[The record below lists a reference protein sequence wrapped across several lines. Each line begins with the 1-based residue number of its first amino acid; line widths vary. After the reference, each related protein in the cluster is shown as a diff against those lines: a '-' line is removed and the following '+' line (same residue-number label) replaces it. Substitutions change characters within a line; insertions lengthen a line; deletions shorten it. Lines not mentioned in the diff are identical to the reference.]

1 MFSRLI
7 IREALVEIISNHEEE
22 HEDTTATIIGKVYGG
37 GGYSSSSSSDYGDNV
52 NVDEADKPDGDDDD
66 SSSSTSSVSSQEA
79 IDKNE
84 HVPVVTQ
91 QQQQQQHSQVIKVR
105 GGGNKK
111 KNKKSKNDMT
121 TKMGKAPS
129 LLLPYH
135 PQDNNT
141 KSDDDIDKRVL
152 EVPNVLLPNNYLR
165 DNYPFHVPS
174 VAKRL
179 LSTWDQLMSNT
190 TNPPTILVVLLQ
202 SGRFAAAV
210 FTLDYNNKSTTN
222 SSSSSIQMIAHK
234 TSTRYTV
241 RKGQGGAQSSHDQS
255 KSKAKSVG
263 SQLRREGEKQ
273 LRNDVHETWNEWK
286 QLGYVDTAM
295 WVYVSCPKGMKRDYL
310 FTESSSGSG
319 LLEKNDERWR
329 NIPLDVGR
337 PTLEATSVVLD
348 CVLSCSVRDMTDEEM
363 LGEAVNDEMQQSS
376 EKNSASVK
384 LDEKKVDSTPAE
396 PGNREIYA
404 PPFTPL
410 HDAVVDGD
418 LTKLMEL
425 LQLLEESEQQDT
437 SDTNNTKNQS
447 TTSVLID
454 YDVNTTGGIDNQT
467 ALHVASVSTHPNA
480 ASIINALLI
489 QGHANPCAVDARGR
503 PPYSLATS
511 DKHRETFRLV
521 RGTLGEDYCA
531 WDESA
536 KVGPPLSEDDVQLKK
551 QKALEKK
558 RRQRARQKEKKAS
571 EKAAA
576 EEAAAKERAELEK
589 KKQEED
595 AKRIRDGLKPKTT
608 KASNSCDFCQK
619 IVKGK
624 RRAQMFQ
631 RLDYAYC
638 STDCV
643 KKHQREL
650 MAAAAAARMG
660 A

>member
-1 MFSRLI
+1 M
-7 IREALVEIISNHEEE
+7 A
-22 HEDTTATIIGKVYGG
+22 
-37 GGYSSSSSSDYGDNV
+37 
-52 NVDEADKPDGDDDD
+52 
-66 SSSSTSSVSSQEA
+66 
-79 IDKNE
+79 
-84 HVPVVTQ
+84 
-91 QQQQQQHSQVIKVR
+91 
-105 GGGNKK
+105 
-111 KNKKSKNDMT
+111 
-121 TKMGKAPS
+121 
-129 LLLPYH
+129 
-135 PQDNNT
+135 
-141 KSDDDIDKRVL
+141 
-152 EVPNVLLPNNYLR
+152 
-165 DNYPFHVPS
+165 
-174 VAKRL
+174 
-179 LSTWDQLMSNT
+179 
-190 TNPPTILVVLLQ
+190 
-202 SGRFAAAV
+202 
-210 FTLDYNNKSTTN
+210 
-222 SSSSSIQMIAHK
+222 
-234 TSTRYTV
+234 
-241 RKGQGGAQSSHDQS
+241 
-255 KSKAKSVG
+255 
-263 SQLRREGEKQ
+263 
-273 LRNDVHETWNEWK
+273 
-286 QLGYVDTAM
+286 
-295 WVYVSCPKGMKRDYL
+295 
-310 FTESSSGSG
+310 
-319 LLEKNDERWR
+319 
-329 NIPLDVGR
+329 
-337 PTLEATSVVLD
+337 
-348 CVLSCSVRDMTDEEM
+348 
-363 LGEAVNDEMQQSS
+363 
-376 EKNSASVK
+376 
-384 LDEKKVDSTPAE
+384 
-396 PGNREIYA
+396 
-404 PPFTPL
+404 
-410 HDAVVDGD
+410 
-418 LTKLMEL
+418 
-425 LQLLEESEQQDT
+425 
-437 SDTNNTKNQS
+437 
-447 TTSVLID
+447 ID

-480 ASIINALLI
+480 TSIINALLI

-576 EEAAAKERAELEK
+576 EEPAAKERAELEK